1 MIYIFILAVLIL
13 AYKLSQL
20 FIAWIEE
27 GLIDDEQKYRENFR
41 RIRKILKTKNKN
53 YKI

>member
-1 MIYIFILAVLIL
+1 MIYIFTLAVLIL

-20 FIAWIEE
+20 FVAWVEE

-41 RIRKILKTKNKN
+41 RIRKILKNK
-53 YKI
+53 KEKL